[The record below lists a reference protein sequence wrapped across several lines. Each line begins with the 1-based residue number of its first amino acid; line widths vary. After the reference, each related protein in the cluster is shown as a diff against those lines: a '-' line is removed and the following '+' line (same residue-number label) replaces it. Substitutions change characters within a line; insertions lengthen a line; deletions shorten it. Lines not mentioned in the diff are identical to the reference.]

1 MKKIKLTCSQALI
14 QFLDKQY
21 IELDGKQQKFV
32 AGMVGIFGHGSVLGI
47 GEALQLSNHSL
58 RFYRANN
65 EQGAGHIAMGF
76 AKQNNRKKILCAFSS
91 IGPGAMNML
100 TAAAT
105 ATANRIPVLFLPGD
119 IFAARQPDPVLQQ
132 VEQEYDYTISSNDAF
147 RPLSKYWD
155 RISRPEQ
162 IMTAAIHA
170 MRILT
175 DPATTGAVT
184 LSLPQDTIVEAYDY
198 PLSFFKKRIHQI
210 QRRYLAPGLAQEI
223 ATRITKKKKPLII
236 VGGGVRYSEA
246 WEVLEK
252 FSKAYSIPF
261 AETQAGKG
269 VILSSNPLNLGGIG
283 TTGTECANKYAATTD
298 CLIAIGTRL
307 NDFHTASKWAFRN
320 TNLEVLSIN
329 VNSMDAYKLNG
340 TPYFADAKLAIEE
353 IHLALAKKKYSTSVT
368 VQKTVK
374 TLKTKWDKE
383 VTTIYA
389 TKSKQKNLLT
399 QSQILGELNE
409 GTIVKDSAIIVCAS
423 GSLPS
428 DLERVWRTKSLHS
441 YHLEYGYSCMG
452 YEIAGAIG
460 AKMAEPK
467 REVYA
472 LVGDGAY
479 LMLHQEIVMAIEE
492 RIKITIIL
500 IDNGGW
506 QCIDNL
512 QTGSGI
518 PRFGC
523 ELRFRNPV
531 TKQLDGDYVPIDFAQ
546 NAQSYGADTW
556 TACNEEELQQA
567 LKEAQKSTKL
577 CLIACKSVVK
587 SMTHGYSTWWR
598 TGTPEISKYPA
609 VNKVTQNMNKHIQE
623 AQEF

>member
-1 MKKIKLTCSQALI
+1 MKKIRLTCSQALV

-21 IELDGKQQKFV
+21 IEYDGKQQKFV
-32 AGMVGIFGHGSVLGI
+32 EGMVGIFGHGSVLGI
-47 GEALQLSNHSL
+47 GDALQLDNHSL

-76 AKQNNRKKILCAFSS
+76 AKQHNRKKILCAFSS
-91 IGPGAMNML
+91 IGPGAMNMI

-105 ATANRIPVLFLPGD
+105 ATANRIPVLFIPGD
-119 IFAARQPDPVLQQ
+119 IFATRQPDPVLQQ
-132 VEQEYDYTISSNDAF
+132 IEQEHDYTISSNDAF
-147 RPLSKYWD
+147 RPVSKYWD

-162 IMTAAIHA
+162 IMSAAIHA
-170 MRILT
+170 MRVLT

-184 LSLPQDTIVEAYDY
+184 LSLPQDTAAEAYDY
-198 PLSFFKKRIHQI
+198 PLSFFKKRIHRI
-210 QRRYLAPGLAQEI
+210 QRRPLAPELAEEI
-223 ATRITKKKKPLII
+223 ATKIAKKKKPLII

-246 WEVLEK
+246 WKEVEAFAQK
-252 FSKAYSIPF
+252 YAIPF

-269 VILSSNPLNLGGIG
+269 VILSHTPLNLGGVG

-320 TNLEVLSIN
+320 TTLEVLSIN

-340 TPYFADAKLAIEE
+340 TPYIADAKLAIQE
-353 IHLALAKKKYSTSVT
+353 IDLALQQKNYSTTPT
-368 VQKTVK
+368 VQQTVS
-374 TLKTKWDKE
+374 TLKAKWDKE
-383 VTTIYA
+383 VDSLYA
-389 TKSKQKNLLT
+389 KKNTELLT
-399 QSQILGELNE
+399 QTQILGELNE
-409 GTIVKDSAIIVCAS
+409 GTIVPDSAIIVCAS

-460 AKMAEPK
+460 AKIAEPK
-467 REVYA
+467 RDVYA

-492 RIKITIIL
+492 NIKITIIL
-500 IDNGGW
+500 VDNGGW

-523 ELRFRNPV
+523 ELRFRNPT
-531 TKQLDGDYVPIDFAQ
+531 TKRLDGDYVPIDFAQ

-556 TACNEEELQQA
+556 TVCNETELQQA
-567 LKEAQKSTKL
+567 LTASQKSKKL

-587 SMTHGYSTWWR
+587 SMTQGYATWWR
-598 TGTPEISKYPA
+598 AGTPEVSNYPA
-609 VNKVTQNMNKHIQE
+609 VKKATHTMHKHIQE
-623 AQEF
+623 AKEF